1 MADPERRRTRPPLSG
16 TRIVEFGGI
25 GPGPFGTMILADM
38 GADVLRIDRPG
49 FSAMAPDNVLLRGRR
64 RLEADLKSP
73 VDRDKVLGL
82 CDNADV
88 VIEGF
93 RPGVMERLGL
103 GPEECLERNPGLVY
117 ARMTGWGQYGPYAS
131 VAGHD
136 INYLAI
142 AGVLDT
148 IGRSGEAPVVPLN
161 YVADYG
167 GGGMFLVAGVLAAL
181 VDRSVSGLGQ
191 VVDVAMVDG
200 SALFLSDVLSRYH
213 QGRWI
218 PERGSNPYDSGA
230 PYYDVYRTLDGKYMA
245 VGAIEA
251 QFYRALLAG
260 LGLMDIDPS
269 LQEERS
275 AWAETRRRVSDAFA
289 SRTQA
294 EWSSVFAEVE
304 ACVTPVVPFTR
315 LAEEPHLA
323 ERRSYQA
330 VDGTVQPGVAP
341 RFSRSQG
348 RAGGPVVETDLDEAY
363 AGWTG
368 SGPADRGLDTPE
380 A

>member
-1 MADPERRRTRPPLSG
+1 MADPERRRSRPPLSG

-117 ARMTGWGQYGPYAS
+117 ARMTGWGQYGPYAN

-363 AGWTG
+363 AEWTG
-368 SGPADRGLDTPE
+368 SGPADRGLHTPE